1 MNRQE
6 LLKNAKPILFN
17 TGMVKA
23 ILDGKKSCT
32 RRVVK
37 LKDIQD
43 VLNSSVRI
51 ESPNISDNQC
61 IRCLCTAPYDAGD
74 ILYVRETF
82 FKEDCTPSCEGQS
95 DANECQFMRI
105 GNYCYGYKEQY
116 AGVAANLKWRPSIHM
131 PKDAARIFLKVTD
144 VRVERLQNI
153 TEEQAQKE
161 GAPFMSTPWV
171 AGKGDSYIQGFGYLW
186 DEIYNPKHPVR
197 YESDNTV
204 FYGWKANPWVW
215 VIKFERVTVDG

>member
-17 TGMVKA
+17 TEMVKA

-74 ILYVRETF
+74 ILYVRETWG
-82 FKEDCTPSCEGQS
+82 KLNNDNPDSN
-95 DANECQFMRI
+95 AV
-105 GNYCYGYKEQY
+105 CYQYRAGYSSEN
-116 AGVAANLKWRPSIHM
+116 VLPKWHPSIHM
-131 PKDAARIFLKVTD
+131 PKVAARIFLRVTD
-144 VRVERLQNI
+144 VSVERLQNI
-153 TEEQAQKE
+153 TEQDIHKE
-161 GAPFMSTPWV
+161 GVKTKICKECLQYADCQPQRDVDVFC
-171 AGKGDSYIQGFGYLW
+171 GGDEQLIETFADLW
-186 DEIYNPKHPVR
+186 DSTIKKADIDR
-197 YESDNTV
+197 
-204 FYGWKANPWVW
+204 YGWEANPWVW
-215 VIKFERVTVDG
+215 VIEFERVKIDEDNDRH